1 MQEAAVCRL
10 ACRFAH
16 IAGKTYPQA
25 ATQPQKHKETV
36 EMNFGVDERINIM
49 DAMRSMNE
57 SSIADI
63 DDEIFAQLEK
73 CKDTEEVVVTTKMK
87 LALSGKRVHVSAQS
101 DSLRKES
108 IKSTTHDV
116 VVDPNQQRFDFDNAK
131 GEDDD

>member
-1 MQEAAVCRL
+1 
-10 ACRFAH
+10 
-16 IAGKTYPQA
+16 
-25 ATQPQKHKETV
+25 
-36 EMNFGVDERINIM
+36 MNFGVDERINIM